1 MAGRI
6 DKPFPDMHTLQEV
19 IAAVQGLCLRNHG
32 TRVSIGEI
40 VQMFGPRSFA
50 PLILAIGLIAVTP
63 IDSIPT
69 LPTTFVVIILLTVGQ
84 MLMGR
89 QFLWLPKFIANRAVN
104 ADRLG
109 SALDWLLPYARWADK
124 RLGARLPMLTRGAF
138 LPVIAMCCALL
149 AALMP
154 MMELVPLVSTLPALA
169 FASFGI
175 ALLMHDGAAALV
187 GFSVTAVTLILITRI
202 IALPF

>member
-69 LPTTFVVIILLTVGQ
+69 LPTTFGVIILLTVGQ

-124 RLGARLPMLTRGAF
+124 RLGARLPMLTRGGVSASHSDV
-138 LPVIAMCCALL
+138 LRPLGCADAYDGTCAAGFDPAGAGIRVVRDRL
-149 AALMP
+149 ADA
-154 MMELVPLVSTLPALA
+154 
-169 FASFGI
+169 
-175 ALLMHDGAAALV
+175 
-187 GFSVTAVTLILITRI
+187 
-202 IALPF
+202 